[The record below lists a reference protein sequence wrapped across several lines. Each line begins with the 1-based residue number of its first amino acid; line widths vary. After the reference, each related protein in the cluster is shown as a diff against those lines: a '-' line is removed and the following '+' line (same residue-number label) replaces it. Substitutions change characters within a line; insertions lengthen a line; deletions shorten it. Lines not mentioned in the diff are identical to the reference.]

1 MLKPLAVLAVL
12 AVALAGCGSATHAE
26 ASYKVWEN
34 GCKTLQTFT
43 QAEVV
48 STWGSGAL
56 SGEELRGAPAAIN
69 AECEAQHRKEG
80 KTP

>member
-1 MLKPLAVLAVL
+1 MTKASS
-12 AVALAGCGSATHAE
+12 SARSTRHSPHWLRKYHHAE

-48 STWGSGAL
+48 ST
-56 SGEELRGAPAAIN
+56 
-69 AECEAQHRKEG
+69 
-80 KTP
+80 